1 MVLDNYKQLCSHIAF
16 GIAYGKTSSPVAPRL
31 GSGVEA
37 APVAWSPETCVAT
50 VEAAQRILIC
60 ADALIHSIHIQLHL

>member
-1 MVLDNYKQLCSHIAF
+1 MARHHL
-16 GIAYGKTSSPVAPRL
+16 PVAPRL

-60 ADALIHSIHIQLHL
+60 ADALIHSIHKQLHLKRISSIGLFTLS

>member
-1 MVLDNYKQLCSHIAF
+1 MQPHSNWYSLWQDIISKPCL
-16 GIAYGKTSSPVAPRL
+16 PVAPRL

-50 VEAAQRILIC
+50 VEAAQRILIR
-60 ADALIHSIHIQLHL
+60 ADALIHSIHKQLHL